1 MADKTVT
8 DADIAETLRAA
19 GIDPSGASNRSLSTA
34 DDIGAVLR
42 AAGIDATV
50 SDKGLS
56 FKEGGFNDTPEERAA
71 IRQNRAVKKTT
82 PPVGPFPEPEPSAEV
97 KELAKRRGLTGQV
110 ISGIPIGGPVLNR
123 IGAAGAAALEDQPPT
138 FGERYSGNLERTQQA
153 DKWYARENPASS
165 FGANMLGGALGY
177 GPLSALK
184 VGGAPIGGMI
194 TGTRGPT
201 LASKLWTGIPGNAAI
216 SATDASLR
224 GEDPVAG
231 GIIGAAGGLAGPVV
245 GEGFRGGTNLISNYL
260 WPRAGLENFNTGAVN
275 KLTGALSGETP
286 ASIAAGR
293 DRMGPHGFLG
303 DVSTGFTDIA
313 GGLADTPGAHKATV
327 REAYRL
333 RDVAARDRITATV
346 DKAAGPPTDPVA
358 WEKMTTQARAAAADP
373 LYDQFRTTKIHPT
386 DEIKALIP
394 RLEEAGAFG
403 LANKLAGINGED
415 INMKFF
421 TTGSKKDFPTAQTWD
436 YVKRGLDQS
445 IEQAYSS
452 GNKTVG
458 SALVK
463 LKRDLLSE
471 IKKAPGGQIYEDAR
485 QTFADHSDLLDAR
498 TAGRDTLLG
507 SRSGL
512 SKFELADEWKTLS
525 APEKKARVMG
535 LRDAIDEAM
544 GDTLNGDTTTR
555 NKLLAPNNQDKMR
568 LMLGKA
574 EADGMIKDLGSEKFL
589 KEQSQNVV
597 HGTQTTPKKERVD
610 ALKKAP
616 LPEYN
621 PSLVEPLSLIPPHV
635 RQAARPSTVIDA
647 WRGLRNDET
656 MNQLARAVTMPEGPK
671 LNDLI
676 AALTAEAQRS
686 ARVSAS
692 GQRAGNLLSGAITG
706 PGAGSYRRRRAMSDD
721 ERR

>member
-19 GIDPSGASNRSLSTA
+19 GIEPSGAASRSLSTA
-34 DDIGAVLR
+34 DDITSVLK
-42 AAGIDATV
+42 AAGIDASV
-50 SDKGLS
+50 SDRGLT
-56 FKEGGFNDTPEERAA
+56 FKEGGFDDTPEERAA
-71 IRQNRAVKKTT
+71 IRQNRAVKRTT
-82 PPVGPFPEPEPSAEV
+82 PPVTGFPEPEPSAEV

-110 ISGIPIGGPVLNR
+110 ISGIPIAGSLLDR
-123 IGAAGAAALEDQPPT
+123 AGAAGAAAFQDEPDT
-138 FGERYSGNLERTQQA
+138 FGERYSGNLERTQAA
-153 DKWYARENPASS
+153 DKWYARQNPASS
-165 FGANMLGGALGY
+165 MGANMLGGVLGY

-184 VGGAPIGGMI
+184 LGKLPIGGMI
-194 TGTRGPT
+194 AGTEGPS
-201 LASKLWTGIPGNAAI
+201 LGSRLWTGVPGNAAI
-216 SATDASLR
+216 SATDAAMR
-224 GEDPVAG
+224 GEDPMAG
-231 GIIGAAGGLAGPVV
+231 GIIGAAGGFAGPMVS
-245 GEGFRGGTNLISNYL
+245 GAMRGGTNLISNYL
-260 WPRAGLENFNTGAVN
+260 WPRAGLENFSTGAVN

-286 ASIAAGR
+286 ASIAAGA

-303 DVSTGFTDIA
+303 DVNRGFTDIA
-313 GGLADTPGAHKATV
+313 GGLADIPGPHKATV

-333 RDVAARDRITATV
+333 RDAAARDRITATV
-346 DKAAGPPTDPVA
+346 DKAAGAPTDPVQ
-358 WEKMTTQARAAAADP
+358 WERMTTQARSAAADP
-373 LYDQFRTTKIHPT
+373 LYDQFRTTRIHPT

-458 SALVK
+458 SALVG

-485 QTFADHSDLLDAR
+485 QAFADHSALLDAR
-498 TAGRDTLLG
+498 TAGKDTLLG
-507 SRSGL
+507 SRSGM
-512 SKFELADEWKTLS
+512 SRFELADEWKTLS
-525 APEKKARVMG
+525 GPEKKARTMG

-544 GDTLNGDTTTR
+544 GDTLTGDTTLR

-574 EADGMIKDLGSEKFL
+574 KADEMIKSLGSEKFL
-589 KEQSQNVV
+589 KEQSQDVV
-597 HGTQTTPKKERVD
+597 HGTQTTPKRERVD
-610 ALKKAP
+610 ALTPRP
-616 LPEYN
+616 LPEWN
-621 PSLVEPLSLIPPHV
+621 PDIAKPLTWMPPSWIHGM
-635 RQAARPSTVIDA
+635 RPSTVLDA
-647 WRGLRNDET
+647 WRGVHSADT
-656 MNQLARAVTMPEGPK
+656 MNQLAHAVTTPAGPQM
-671 LNDLI
+671 NDLI
-676 AALTAEAQRS
+676 AALTAESNRA
-686 ARVSAS
+686 ARVA
-692 GQRAGNLLSGAITG
+692 AGGGHTSNLLGGLVSG
-706 PGAGSYRRRRAMSDD
+706 PSAGGYRRRRAMSED